1 METIKISQLP
11 ESESF
16 EGLYALG
23 VDSQNRS
30 VKISLDELADN
41 AAVLEEAEEILG
53 RMEEFDGRVRPA
65 AMSVPDEY
73 NVPLGGSGVI
83 PVTITP
89 SNAMRNI
96 IYQVDEGSS
105 VKVRPDGVV
114 RAISTGVTSVNVI
127 PAENTALWK
136 QVQVKT
142 YGQTFVMSG
151 DAFRVT
157 ADNQLRLN

>member
-30 VKISLDELADN
+30 VKISLDELKEN
-41 AAVLEEAEEILG
+41 AAVLEAAQEILA

-73 NVPLGGSGVI
+73 NVPLGGSGAI
-83 PVTITP
+83 PVTLTP
-89 SNAMRNI
+89 SNAMSNI
-96 IYQVDEGSS
+96 IFQVDEGSS
-105 VKVRPDGVV
+105 VNVRPDGAV
-114 RAISTGVTSVNVI
+114 RAISSGVTSVYVI
-127 PAENTALWK
+127 PTENTALWK
-136 QVQVKT
+136 RVQVKT
-142 YGQTFVMSG
+142 YGQTFVMSRN
-151 DAFRVT
+151 AFHVT